1 MLEPAKRTAN
11 ESGFTDLASPSLN
24 YPLSYS
30 SVRFYWRKRTQLQL
44 VGFESPHQPE
54 LNVAGESIADV
65 LLSLFQQLY
74 ATFLSN
80 VSFTC
85 QSF

>member
-1 MLEPAKRTAN
+1 MLKQAKPTAN

-30 SVRFYWRKRTQLQL
+30 SVRFYWRNRTQLQL

-54 LNVAGESIADV
+54 LNAAGESIADV